1 VTHRFLFSVLQSQ
14 RDCVLQPRVAR
25 NELPWVGR
33 QTSPNPERVLPQT
46 LNTHAAD
53 CGKGILRQFI
63 GLLSLAQI
71 IPLLAVLLLATGVSN
86 SHAGTV
92 VLDGRFGTSG
102 PLSGPNFDITAGMG
116 RTVGNNLFHSFS
128 QFNLSAGDVAT
139 FSGPANIQ
147 NILARVTGGSA
158 SSIDGTIRSTINGA
172 NFFLIN
178 PAGIIFG
185 ANAAVDVTGSFAV
198 STANYLKLA
207 NGARFVAALGADD
220 SVLTTDPVVAFGFL
234 NGPAGSISIQ
244 GTLQVPEGK
253 TLSVVGGDISVAGGH
268 LLSANGQINLASAK
282 AAGEVAINPVS
293 GAVDAHS
300 IGTQGRI
307 DINNGATLDASGE
320 GGGQI
325 TIRGGRLVIADQGTS
340 VNADT
345 LGGQNGRGIDI
356 ELTDGLELR
365 NGAQMTTSTFGTGK
379 GGDIMI
385 TAPSILLEG
394 DSFDN
399 TPRIASETFSS
410 AAEGTGGSI
419 IIHAD
424 SLTLNAAAE
433 ISTSTFG
440 PANAGTIDIT
450 ASALRLV
457 GSDFA
462 LTQIMANANPL
473 DPSGAGAGGDIVI
486 HANSIEIDNGAS
498 LSALTTGAG
507 DAGTID
513 IHTHSLTLR
522 NGAISATTF
531 FTGNGGA
538 VRIQA
543 DTVTMDQANGLPS
556 VIAALTS
563 GGGLG
568 GTITLDLTGALRLLN
583 GSFISSETD
592 GPSDGGSINIHAG
605 SISLDKGSSIA
616 CSSPVD
622 VGRAGEIF
630 LQADHSIL
638 LNHNSFL
645 STSAPGSSGGN
656 ITVDAG
662 SKIRILHSQITAE
675 AGLDGGNISLTAPQL
690 TYLLRGTITA
700 QADTTGSGF
709 GNGGNLTIDPS
720 FLVLNNSS
728 LISKS
733 SFGNGGNINILT
745 DYFFE
750 SASTIDASAPF
761 GLPGTVRVTAPEIDL
776 SGVLVALPENLLSA
790 ETQLRPDCGVRL
802 SGNVSS
808 FIVLGRGG
816 LPIEPGGFLPSSP
829 VRGDD
834 DAN

>member
-1 VTHRFLFSVLQSQ
+1 L
-14 RDCVLQPRVAR
+14 
-25 NELPWVGR
+25 
-33 QTSPNPERVLPQT
+33 
-46 LNTHAAD
+46 AA
-53 CGKGILRQFI
+53 
-63 GLLSLAQI
+63 
-71 IPLLAVLLLATGVSN
+71 GVSI

-92 VLDGRFGTSG
+92 VLDGKFGTSG
-102 PLSGPNFDITAGMG
+102 PLSGPNYDITGGMG

-128 QFNLSAGDVAT
+128 QFNLSAGDVAN

-147 NILARVTGGSA
+147 NILARVTGGNA
-158 SSIDGTIRSTINGA
+158 SSIDGTIRSSINGA

-178 PAGIIFG
+178 PAGVLFG
-185 ANAAVDVTGSFAV
+185 PNAAIDVSGSFAV
-198 STANYLKLA
+198 SSANYLKLA
-207 NGARFVAALGADD
+207 NGARFVASLGADD

-234 NGPAGSISIQ
+234 NGAAGSITVQ

-253 TLSVVGGDISVAGGH
+253 TLSVVGGDISLTGGK
-268 LLSANGQINLASAK
+268 LLAANGQINLVSAK
-282 AAGEVAINPVS
+282 AAGDVAIDPVT
-293 GAVDAHS
+293 AAIDARS
-300 IGTQGRI
+300 ISTQGRI
-307 DINNGATLDASGE
+307 DINSGAMVDASGE
-320 GGGQI
+320 GGGQVMI
-325 TIRGGRLVIADQGTS
+325 CGGRLVIADQGTS
-340 VNADT
+340 VKADT
-345 LGGQNGRGIDI
+345 LGTQNGRGIDV
-356 ELTDGLELR
+356 ELTEGLELR
-365 NGAQMTTSTFGTGK
+365 NGAQITTSTFGTGK
-379 GGDIMI
+379 GGDIAI

-394 DSFDN
+394 DSFEN

-410 AAEGTGGSI
+410 DPGGTGGSI
-419 IIHAD
+419 IFHAD
-424 SLTLNAAAE
+424 SMTLNGAAE

-440 PANAGTIDIT
+440 AANAGKIDIT
-450 ASALRLV
+450 ASALRLI

-462 LTQIMANANPL
+462 LTQIMANANPFESS
-473 DPSGAGAGGDIVI
+473 DAGAGGDIVI
-486 HANSIEIDNGAS
+486 HANSVEIDNGAG
-498 LSALTTGAG
+498 LTALTTGSG
-507 DAGTID
+507 NAGTID
-513 IHTHSLTLR
+513 IHTHSLTMH
-522 NGAISATTF
+522 GGGIGVTTA

-543 DTVTMDQANGLPS
+543 NTVTMDQGNGAPS
-556 VIAALTS
+556 VITALTTAD
-563 GGGLG
+563 GVG
-568 GTITLDLTGALRLLN
+568 GTISLDLGGSLRILN
-583 GSFISSETD
+583 GSFISSDTL

-630 LQADHSIL
+630 MRADNSIL
-638 LNHNSFL
+638 LNRNSFV

-656 ITVDAG
+656 ITIG
-662 SKIRILHSQITAE
+662 SGSTIRILHSQITAE

-690 TYLLRGTITA
+690 TYLLHSTITA

-720 FLVLNNSS
+720 FLVLNNGG

-761 GLPGTVRVTAPEIDL
+761 GLPGTVRVTAPEVDL
-776 SGVLVALPENLLSA
+776 SGSLIALPENLLSA

-802 SGNVSS
+802 GGNVSS

-816 LPIEPGGFLPSSP
+816 LPIEPGGFIPSSP

>member
-1 VTHRFLFSVLQSQ
+1 VL
-14 RDCVLQPRVAR
+14 VV
-25 NELPWVGR
+25 
-33 QTSPNPERVLPQT
+33 
-46 LNTHAAD
+46 
-53 CGKGILRQFI
+53 F
-63 GLLSLAQI
+63 
-71 IPLLAVLLLATGVSN
+71 LLAFGLPMAD
-86 SHAGTV
+86 AGTV
-92 VLDGRFGTSG
+92 VLDGKFGTSG
-102 PLSGPNFDITAGMG
+102 SVSGPNFGITAGMG

-158 SSIDGTIRSTINGA
+158 SSIDGTIRSTIDGA

-178 PAGIIFG
+178 PAGVIFG
-185 ANAAVDVTGSFAV
+185 ANAALDVSGSFAV

-207 NGARFVAALGADD
+207 NGARFVASLGADD

-234 NGPAGSISIQ
+234 NGAAGSISIQ

-253 TLSVVGGDISVAGGH
+253 TLSVVGGDISVAGGK

-282 AAGEVAINPVS
+282 AAGEVAIDPLS

-307 DINNGATLDASGE
+307 DINSGAMVDASGE

-325 TIRGGRLVIADQGTS
+325 VIRGGRLVIADQGTS
-340 VNADT
+340 VKADT
-345 LGGQNGRGIDI
+345 LGTQNGRGIDI

-365 NGAQMTTSTFGTGK
+365 NGAQITTSTFGTGK
-379 GGDIMI
+379 GGDIAI

-394 DSFDN
+394 DSFDD
-399 TPRIASETFSS
+399 TASIASETFSS
-410 AAEGTGGSI
+410 DPGGIGGSI
-419 IIHAD
+419 ILHAD
-424 SLTLNAAAE
+424 SLTLNAAAQ

-440 PANAGTIDIT
+440 AANAGKIDIT
-450 ASALRLV
+450 ASTLRLV

-462 LTQIMANANPL
+462 LTQIMANANPFESS
-473 DPSGAGAGGDIVI
+473 DAGAGGDIVI
-486 HANSIEIDNGAS
+486 HANAIEIDNGAG
-498 LSALTTGAG
+498 LTALTTGSG
-507 DAGTID
+507 NAGTID
-513 IHTHSLTLR
+513 IHTRSLTMR
-522 NGAISATTF
+522 GGGIGVTTAF
-531 FTGNGGA
+531 SGNGGA

-543 DTVTMDQANGLPS
+543 DRVTMDQINGIPS
-556 VIAALTS
+556 VITALTA
-563 GGGLG
+563 GDGLG
-568 GTITLDLTGALRLLN
+568 GSITLNISSSLQLFNGAL
-583 GSFISSETD
+583 ISSDTFS
-592 GPSDGGSINIHAG
+592 PSDGGSINIHAG

-622 VGRAGEIF
+622 VGRAGEIVV
-630 LQADHSIL
+630 QADHSIL
-638 LNHNSFL
+638 LNHDSFI

-662 SKIRILHSQITAE
+662 SEIRILHSQITAG

-690 TYLLRGTITA
+690 TYLLHSTITA
-700 QADTTGSGF
+700 QADTTGTGF
-709 GNGGNLTIDPS
+709 GNGGNLSIDPS
-720 FLVLNNSS
+720 FLVLNSS
-728 LISKS
+728 GLISKS

-761 GLPGTVRVTAPEIDL
+761 GLPGTVSVSAPEVDL
-776 SGVLVALPENLLSA
+776 SGVLVALPENLLSS

-816 LPIEPGGFLPSSP
+816 LPIEPGGFVPSSP

-834 DAN
+834 EAN

>member
-1 VTHRFLFSVLQSQ
+1 MSISR
-14 RDCVLQPRVAR
+14 
-25 NELPWVGR
+25 
-33 QTSPNPERVLPQT
+33 
-46 LNTHAAD
+46 
-53 CGKGILRQFI
+53 
-63 GLLSLAQI
+63 
-71 IPLLAVLLLATGVSN
+71 
-86 SHAGTV
+86 AGTV

-102 PLSGPNFDITAGMG
+102 PLSGPNFDISAGMG

-128 QFNLSAGDVAT
+128 QFNLSAGDAAT

-147 NILARVTGGSA
+147 NILTRVTGGSP

-178 PAGIIFG
+178 PAGVIFG

-207 NGARFVAALGADD
+207 NGARFVAALDADD
-220 SVLTTDPVVAFGFL
+220 SVLTTDSVVAFGFL
-234 NGPAGSISIQ
+234 NGAAGSITIQ

-253 TLSVVGGDISVAGGH
+253 TLSVVGGDISIAGGH

-293 GAVDAHS
+293 GAVDAHA
-300 IGTQGRI
+300 IGTKGRI
-307 DINNGATLDASGE
+307 DINSGAMVDASGE

-325 TIRGGRLVIADQGTS
+325 VIRGGRLVIADQGTS
-340 VNADT
+340 VKADT
-345 LGGQNGRGIDI
+345 LGGQDGRGIDI
-356 ELTDGLELR
+356 ELTEGLEVR
-365 NGAQMTTSTFGTGK
+365 NGAQITTSSFGSGK
-379 GGDIMI
+379 GGDIAI

-394 DSFDN
+394 DSFDD

-410 AAEGTGGSI
+410 GTGGSI
-419 IIHAD
+419 ILRAD
-424 SLTLNAAAE
+424 SVTLNAAAE

-440 PANAGTIDIT
+440 AANAGTIDIT
-450 ASALRLV
+450 ASELRLV

-473 DPSGAGAGGDIVI
+473 DPGSAGTGGDLVI

-507 DAGTID
+507 NAGTID
-513 IHTHSLTLR
+513 IHTHSLTMH

-538 VRIQA
+538 VRIQV
-543 DTVTMDQANGLPS
+543 DTVTMDQANGLSS
-556 VIAALTS
+556 VITTLT
-563 GGGLG
+563 GGDGLG
-568 GTITLDLTGALRLLN
+568 GTITFDVAGSLRLLN
-583 GSFISSETD
+583 GSFISSDTF
-592 GPSDGGSINIHAG
+592 GVNDGGSINIHAG

-638 LNHNSFL
+638 LNHKSFV

-662 SKIRILHSQITAE
+662 SKIRILDSQITAE

-690 TYLLRGTITA
+690 TYLLHSTITA

-745 DYFFE
+745 DYFFQ
-750 SASTIDASAPF
+750 SGSTIDASAPF
-761 GLPGTVRVTAPEIDL
+761 GLPGTVSVSAPEVDL

>member
-1 VTHRFLFSVLQSQ
+1 MLL
-14 RDCVLQPRVAR
+14 VAAIS
-25 NELPWVGR
+25 
-33 QTSPNPERVLPQT
+33 TT
-46 LNTHAAD
+46 
-53 CGKGILRQFI
+53 
-63 GLLSLAQI
+63 
-71 IPLLAVLLLATGVSN
+71 
-86 SHAGTV
+86 HAGTV
-92 VLDGRFGTSG
+92 VLDGKFGTSG
-102 PLSGPNFDITAGMG
+102 SISGPNFNITAGMG

-158 SSIDGTIRSTINGA
+158 SSIDGTIRSTIDGA

-178 PAGIIFG
+178 PAGVIFG
-185 ANAAVDVTGSFAV
+185 PNAAVDVTGSFAV

-207 NGARFVAALGADD
+207 NGARFVAAIDADD

-234 NGPAGSISIQ
+234 NGAAGSISIQ

-253 TLSVVGGDISVAGGH
+253 TLSVVGGDISVSGGH
-268 LLSANGQINLASAK
+268 LFSANGQINLASAK
-282 AAGEVAINPVS
+282 TAGEVAIDPVS
-293 GAVDAHS
+293 ATINADS

-325 TIRGGRLVIADQGTS
+325 IIRGGRLVIADSGTS
-340 VNADT
+340 VQADT
-345 LGGQNGRGIDI
+345 LGAQNGRGIDI
-356 ELTDGLELR
+356 ELTEALELR
-365 NGAQMTTSTFGTGK
+365 NGAQITTSTFGTGK

-385 TAPSILLEG
+385 SAPSILLEG
-394 DSFDN
+394 DSFDD

-410 AAEGTGGSI
+410 DPGGTGGSI
-419 IIHAD
+419 ILNAD
-424 SLTLNAAAE
+424 TLTLNAAAE

-440 PANAGTIDIT
+440 AADAGTVDIT
-450 ASALRLV
+450 ASALRLI

-473 DPSGAGAGGDIVI
+473 ESSDAGAGGDILV
-486 HANSIEIDNGAS
+486 HADSVEIDNGAS
-498 LSALTTGAG
+498 LSALSTGSG
-507 DAGTID
+507 NAGTID
-513 IHTHSLTLR
+513 IHTHSLTMH

-538 VRIQA
+538 VKIQA
-543 DTVTMDQANGLPS
+543 NTVTMDRANGLPS
-556 VIAALTS
+556 VITALTT
-563 GGGLG
+563 GNGLG
-568 GTITLDLTGALRLLN
+568 GAITLDVAGSLRLLN

-592 GPSDGGSINIHAG
+592 GPSDGGSINIHSG
-605 SISLDKGSSIA
+605 SISLDKGASVS

-622 VGRAGEIF
+622 VGRAGEIL

-638 LNHNSFL
+638 LARNS
-645 STSAPGSSGGN
+645 SITTSAPNSSGGN
-656 ITVDAG
+656 ITMESGANL
-662 SKIRILHSQITAE
+662 RILNSQITAG
-675 AGLDGGNISLTAPQL
+675 AGLDGGNISLSAPQL
-690 TYLLRGTITA
+690 TYLRNGTITA

-720 FLVLNNSS
+720 FLILNGGA

-733 SFGNGGNINILT
+733 SFGNGGNISILS
-745 DYFFE
+745 DYFFQ

-761 GLPGTVRVTAPEIDL
+761 GLPGTVRVSAPEVDL
-776 SGVLVALPENLLSA
+776 SGVLVGLPENLLSA

-802 SGNVSS
+802 GGNISS
-808 FIVLGRGG
+808 FIVLGHGG
-816 LPIEPGGFLPSSP
+816 LPIEPGGFMPSSP
-829 VRGDD
+829 IRGDD